1 MKAVGIILLVL
12 GLAGLGGGVYGMTQ
26 EQAARDTIAEKQTLL
41 REAIPGIEEELKL
54 KLDDIGDLVAID
66 REIKDN
72 FMIPEGTRNAA
83 WDILDAM
90 GDEED
95 MAMVKLGGLAGG
107 GGLLVVGLLLT
118 VLGSRKKTSQFA

>member
-1 MKAVGIILLVL
+1 MKAIGIIFLVL

-26 EQAARDTIAEKQTLL
+26 EQAARDTIEQKQNLL
-41 REAIPGIEEELKL
+41 RKEIPGIETELAL

-72 FMIPEGTRNAA
+72 PLLPSDVQNAA
-83 WDILDAM
+83 WDILNAM

-95 MAMVKLGGLAGG
+95 MAMAKLAGFAGG
-107 GGLLVVGLLLT
+107 GGFLVIGLLLT
-118 VLGSRKKTSQFA
+118 VLGGRKKKSQFA